1 MFDSVIF
8 DLDGTLLNTIDDIC
22 DSLNIALESQG
33 FRTYNSEETKAFVG
47 SGVKIMVERALG
59 LQDYDEETF
68 EKVRAT
74 YMKEYALRQAI
85 KTRPYEGTIDLLI
98 ELKKRGIKIGLLS
111 NKPHQ
116 DTLRVVD
123 FYFGLDKFDVV
134 LGQREGIPV
143 KPDPTALFELID
155 LLKTTKDKCIFVG
168 DSDVDMMTANNGEIK
183 KIGVLWGFR
192 TIDVL
197 KSKNADYIV
206 SSADEILSIIK

>member
-59 LQDYDEETF
+59 LQNYDEEIF

>member
-59 LQDYDEETF
+59 LQNYDEETF